1 MVSEENKMWF
11 PEKIC
16 GGTFPQDAFFGE
28 ILEEAVP
35 IARNCM
41 RKVRK
46 FLCIG
51 PDYNC
56 GEFRQ
61 SIDDVNVFR
70 GKLTALFFAAF
81 EVAMLVWS
89 MTSGNPGA
97 QNGTGACYRGM
108 YLAMVLAMLVFFL
121 VFHRYGKDTAAHAK
135 AIGSWG
141 MIFAV
146 FILCWC
152 AGVSLLDYASSRQIM
167 VYTFALLAIAV
178 TPYIMPLN
186 FLAVLLPVHAV
197 FLYFLI
203 NVVSPESFPTGAVIN
218 STAFVLMAWLI
229 SAMRFQKQ
237 IAEMQDGRL
246 IERKNEELLR
256 VNRELEEANEKL
268 RILSCID
275 GMTGI
280 ANRSM
285 FDVSLAAGWSVCGRQ
300 SSPLTLFMID
310 LDFFKGYNDYYGHQA
325 GDECLRRVAGTLSS
339 FARRPSDTAARYGGE
354 EFALILPFMGRSEA
368 ETYSA
373 KLVEQIRALE
383 IPYESSK
390 VSRYVTISLG
400 ASTVVPDGSS
410 PDCLV
415 AAADR
420 ALYLAKKQRDKAVLL
435 LPGEGEDFPKA

>member
-1 MVSEENKMWF
+1 MEYGSRRKVAAKRKFCCKRFREN
-11 PEKIC
+11 
-16 GGTFPQDAFFGE
+16 
-28 ILEEAVP
+28 LEEAVP

-51 PDYNC
+51 PDYNYA
-56 GEFRQ
+56 EFRQ

-81 EVAMLVWS
+81 EIAMLVWS
-89 MTSGNPGA
+89 AVSGKPGA

-108 YLAMVLAMLVFFL
+108 YLAMLLAMLVFYL
-121 VFHRYGKDTAAHAK
+121 VFYRYGKNAAAHAK
-135 AIGSWG
+135 AIRVWG
-141 MIFAV
+141 MAFTAFV
-146 FILCWC
+146 LCWC
-152 AGVSLLDYASSRQIM
+152 AGISLLDYASFRQIM

-178 TPYIMPLN
+178 TPYMMPLS
-186 FLAVLLPVHAV
+186 FLAILLPVHAA
-197 FLYFLI
+197 FLFSLI
-203 NVVSPESFPTGAVIN
+203 RVASPGPFPTGAVIN
-218 STAFVLMAWLI
+218 STAFVLMAWVI

-237 IAEMQDGRL
+237 IAEMQEGRL

-256 VNRELEEANEKL
+256 VNSDLEEANEKL

-280 ANRSM
+280 ANRAM
-285 FDVSLAAGWSVCGRQ
+285 FDVSFAAGWSVCGRQ

-310 LDFFKGYNDYYGHQA
+310 LDFFKGYNDFYGHQA
-325 GDECLRRVAGTLSS
+325 GDECLRRVAGMLSS

-354 EFALILPFMGRSEA
+354 EFALILPFMDRREA

-373 KLVEQIRALE
+373 ELVEQIRALK

-390 VSRYVTISLG
+390 VSQYVTISLG

-410 PDCLV
+410 PERLV